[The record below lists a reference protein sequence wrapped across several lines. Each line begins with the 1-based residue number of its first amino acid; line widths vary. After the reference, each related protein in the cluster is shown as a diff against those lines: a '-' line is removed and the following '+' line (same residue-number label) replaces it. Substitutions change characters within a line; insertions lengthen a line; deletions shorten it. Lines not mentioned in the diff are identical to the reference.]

1 MKKKAPQK
9 TVSMEELLETES
21 RWEKVKRF
29 MRTNKL
35 ATASLFFIVFIIL
48 VAIFAPVFAPYD
60 PYAQNTENLLMPPSF
75 EHWLGTDELGRD
87 VLSRIIYGAR
97 ISLII
102 GLVPTSLSMMLGILL
117 GLMAG
122 YLGKWVDNI
131 ILSLIHI

>member
-48 VAIFAPVFAPYD
+48 VAIFAPVFAQSD
-60 PYAQNTENLLMPPSF
+60 PYAQIPEYRPMPPSF
-75 EHWLGTDELGRD
+75 
-87 VLSRIIYGAR
+87 
-97 ISLII
+97 
-102 GLVPTSLSMMLGILL
+102 
-117 GLMAG
+117 
-122 YLGKWVDNI
+122 
-131 ILSLIHI
+131 